1 MAVTGKVFLKVKL
14 EKHWKVHL
22 DNGHISSDAILEFNQ
37 ARLPRFFRSPL
48 SDAIFTY
55 QRRNDVGRT
64 VASDIADS
72 DDIEQQAINGD
83 GDYSMEDHFIQD
95 GLTDDDSEDDDLE
108 EEGGD
113 PFPQGRIDI
122 LKENEKD
129 WGITLKTVFI
139 AWHRNKTDLRIFRE
153 FLEQGGHKGIL
164 PGDDNCIHV
173 IHYLRRNVPASISL
187 SLPII
192 FEILYPDH
200 ELIGLNH
207 RALPDCQQTM
217 LVLDAFEQLCKPSE
231 ERSIRW
237 KIETLQSL
245 YNPGKLQQ
253 DAQQDASVS
262 VKRKSSLTEQ
272 SIEGPSKPKR
282 AKLSSNP
289 RFYLGRHQNTG
300 RAAESQKRRNNL
312 VILYRFR
319 PAFEL
324 VCFGV
329 LNIGGQLCHY

>member
-1 MAVTGKVFLKVKL
+1 MQLHKLRRRIHGSDKVLYACPLPNCRMAVTGKVFLKVKL

-129 WGITLKTVFI
+129 WGMCCIEPLNYSCYTQRLTI
-139 AWHRNKTDLRIFRE
+139 IDLLQIEMFRDCLALSLCSRGYTCIGLCGVLLMRIVSDGLLLIYNATWR
-153 FLEQGGHKGIL
+153 
-164 PGDDNCIHV
+164 C
-173 IHYLRRNVPASISL
+173 SL
-187 SLPII
+187 SI
-192 FEILYPDH
+192 
-200 ELIGLNH
+200 
-207 RALPDCQQTM
+207 
-217 LVLDAFEQLCKPSE
+217 EQ
-231 ERSIRW
+231 R
-237 KIETLQSL
+237 
-245 YNPGKLQQ
+245 
-253 DAQQDASVS
+253 
-262 VKRKSSLTEQ
+262 
-272 SIEGPSKPKR
+272 
-282 AKLSSNP
+282 LSSIANGI
-289 RFYLGRHQNTG
+289 RATYVCGRLL
-300 RAAESQKRRNNL
+300 S
-312 VILYRFR
+312 
-319 PAFEL
+319 
-324 VCFGV
+324 
-329 LNIGGQLCHY
+329 

>member
-129 WGITLKTVFI
+129 WGIDVQRLSGFIFVLKRVHLHWVMWRTPYENRVRRPVAHI
-139 AWHRNKTDLRIFRE
+139 QRNMEMQPVYRTAVVIDCEWDSSDLRLWEVAIIDRATGKV
-153 FLEQGGHKGIL
+153 LINTLIKG
-164 PGDDNCIHV
+164 
-173 IHYLRRNVPASISL
+173 
-187 SLPII
+187 
-192 FEILYPDH
+192 
-200 ELIGLNH
+200 
-207 RALPDCQQTM
+207 
-217 LVLDAFEQLCKPSE
+217 
-231 ERSIRW
+231 
-237 KIETLQSL
+237 
-245 YNPGKLQQ
+245 
-253 DAQQDASVS
+253 
-262 VKRKSSLTEQ
+262 
-272 SIEGPSKPKR
+272 SKP
-282 AKLSSNP
+282 AKAAPLPKGRLKSNP
-289 RFYLGRHQNTG
+289 ALEAGN
-300 RAAESQKRRNNL
+300 
-312 VILYRFR
+312 
-319 PAFEL
+319 
-324 VCFGV
+324 
-329 LNIGGQLCHY
+329 